1 MNIEPVKASY
11 SEARRAQREYAASV
25 RKLRRERLNKAE
37 GTLARARLAKTAIE
51 REDEALKKAYGAIAA
66 GRRVFNMNT
75 VLRDAGLF
83 EGTHMPKIAI
93 VRADAQTVKFMR
105 PSFSSRRAGG
115 FRFVGLRQG
124 AEIESKHTTF
134 SPTLFGE
141 RVTWGWRNAQK
152 IWQVEQYEAV
162 VPFIPP
168 RFRPANL
175 ENYFIM
181 WEPIWKKVP
190 PQPDPFLLR
199 PLGSGLFAVVA
210 QWDMTPLEQSI
221 LEGRIG

>member
-1 MNIEPVKASY
+1 MNVEPLKASY

-25 RKLRRERLNKAE
+25 RKAREQRLHKAE
-37 GTLARARLAKTAIE
+37 NNFARARLAKTTIE
-51 REDEALKKAYGAIAA
+51 REDEALKKAYAAIAT
-66 GRRVFNMNT
+66 GKRVFNMNT

-93 VRADAQTVKFMR
+93 VRADAQVVKFR
-105 PSFSSRRAGG
+105 TWVDNQVYFRGSRRGYPND
-115 FRFVGLRQG
+115 
-124 AEIESKHTTF
+124 IESKHTVF
-134 SPTLFGE
+134 SRALFGE
-141 RVTWGWRNAQK
+141 KITWDWRRAHN
-152 IWQVEQYEAV
+152 IWQIEQYEAV

-168 RFRPANL
+168 RFRPAKL
-175 ENYFIM
+175 EDYFIM

-190 PQPDPFLLR
+190 PAPDPFLLR

>member
-1 MNIEPVKASY
+1 MNVEPIKASY

-25 RKLRRERLNKAE
+25 RKSRERRLNKAE
-37 GTLARARLAKTAIE
+37 GDLNRARLKKTAIE

-66 GRRVFNMNT
+66 GKRVFNMNT

-83 EGTHMPKIAI
+83 EGSHMPKIAI
-93 VRADAQTVKFMR
+93 VRADAQMVKFRR
-105 PSFSSRRAGG
+105 PSFTGSG
-115 FRFVGLRQG
+115 FRFVGSCRG
-124 AEIESKHTTF
+124 RDIESKHTDF
-134 SPTLFGE
+134 PLDLFGE
-141 RVTWGWRNAQK
+141 KVTWEWRQANK
-152 IWQVEQYEAV
+152 LWQVEQYEAV

-168 RFRPANL
+168 RFRPAKL
-175 ENYFIM
+175 EDYFIM

>member
-1 MNIEPVKASY
+1 MNVEPIKASY
-11 SEARRAQREYAASV
+11 SEARRAQKEYAASV
-25 RKLRRERLNKAE
+25 RKSREQRLHKAE
-37 GTLARARLAKTAIE
+37 GDLNRARLRKTAIE
-51 REDEALKKAYGAIAA
+51 REDEALKKAYAAIAA
-66 GRRVFNMNT
+66 GKRVFNMNT

-93 VRADAQTVKFMR
+93 VRADAQMVR
-105 PSFSSRRAGG
+105 
-115 FRFVGLRQG
+115 FRHWRGNECQFVGLRKNLDG
-124 AEIESKHTTF
+124 IESKHTVF
-134 SPTLFGE
+134 STTLFGE
-141 RVTWGWRNAQK
+141 KISREWRRAQN
-152 IWQVEQYEAV
+152 IWEIGQYEAV

-168 RFRPANL
+168 RFRPAKL
-175 ENYFIM
+175 EDYFIM

>member
-1 MNIEPVKASY
+1 MNVEPLKASY

-25 RKLRRERLNKAE
+25 RKLRQARLDKAE
-37 GTLARARLAKTAIE
+37 GNLARARLAKTAIE
-51 REDEALKKAYGAIAA
+51 REDEALKKAYAAIAA
-66 GRRVFNMNT
+66 GCRVFNMNT

-93 VRADAQTVKFMR
+93 VRADAQVVRFHRATMDGNSACKFTG
-105 PSFSSRRAGG
+105 SRRGY
-115 FRFVGLRQG
+115 LHD
-124 AEIESKHTTF
+124 IESKHTMF
-134 SPTLFGE
+134 SQSLFGE
-141 RVTWGWRNAQK
+141 KVTWEWRRAQN
-152 IWQVEQYEAV
+152 IWQIEQYAAV

-175 ENYFIM
+175 ENYFVM
-181 WEPIWKKVP
+181 WEPLWRKTP
-190 PQPDPFLLR
+190 PAPDPFLLR
-199 PLGSGLFAVVA
+199 ALGSGLFAVVA

>member
-1 MNIEPVKASY
+1 MNVEPLKASY
-11 SEARRAQREYAASV
+11 SEARKAQREYAASV
-25 RKLRRERLNKAE
+25 KKSRQERLHQAE
-37 GTLARARLAKTAIE
+37 GNLARARLKKTAIE
-51 REDEALKKAYGAIAA
+51 REDEALQKAYAAIAV

-93 VRADAQTVKFMR
+93 VRADAETVKFQR
-105 PSFSSRRAGG
+105 DFSGA
-115 FRFVGLRQG
+115 FKFVGRG
-124 AEIESKHTTF
+124 RGRSDMGSKHTTF
-134 SPTLFGE
+134 SQTLFGE
-141 RVTWGWRNAQK
+141 KVTWDWRRVQN
-152 IWQVEQYEAV
+152 IWQIEQYEAV
-162 VPFIPP
+162 VPFVPP
-168 RFRPANL
+168 RFRPENL

-181 WEPIWKKVP
+181 WEPIWKKTP

-199 PLGSGLFAVVA
+199 ALGSGLFAVVA